1 MGLVL
6 GVIVAIVAVVIV
18 LLVMVIAGYNGLV
31 RARNAYKNAF
41 AQIDVQMR
49 RRFDLIPNLVET
61 ARAYMAHE
69 RQTLEAVVNARNMA
83 MAGLSAAQANPG
95 DPAAMQQLSAGQ
107 QRLDGALGRL
117 IAVAESYPDLKANQ
131 TMMQLSEELT
141 STENKVAFSRQAY
154 NDAVMSYNNRRETF
168 PGNIYAGMFGFT
180 AAALLELPPD
190 RPEMREAPRVQF

>member
-1 MGLVL
+1 MGLVI
-6 GVIVAIVAVVIV
+6 GVLVAIVAVVIV

-31 RARNAYKNAF
+31 RARNAYRNAF